1 MASIAGEAIFEIGR
15 RLKHVKEN
23 DLAHGEWSKWLESIR
38 MDRASAHKLIFVYEE
53 MGGENV
59 ETFQRLGMTA
69 LYQIATLPPAERQ
82 AEHVTAKGEAIF
94 EIGRRLKH
102 VKENDLAH
110 GEWTKWC
117 KEEIGMDRAQADK
130 FIRVVNEL
138 GNEFTYT
145 QLGMNALYQIA
156 TLPPEQREVE
166 HTTSKGEAIFEI
178 GRRLKHVKETL
189 MKEKHGEWARWCK
202 EEIGVTR
209 QQADRFI
216 VVFEEL
222 GSNDTTS
229 SQIGLSRLYEIATLP
244 PSEREAEHTT
254 SKGET
259 KTPVEMT
266 VKELRDLK
274 RQLRAEQAE
283 RERLEEEATRLHT
296 ENAELAGKEPE
307 VTKIFRKIFYL
318 RLLKF

>member
-23 DLAHGEWSKWLESIR
+23 DLAHGEWTEWLESI
-38 MDRASAHKLIFVYEE
+38 
-53 MGGENV
+53 
-59 ETFQRLGMTA
+59 GMTQRHASRFVAVYDRFSKRTPESVLPKSITVLEA
-69 LYQIATLPPAERQ
+69 LTSFSDEELTKEYELPS
-82 AEHVTAKGEAIF
+82 GEVKKPTEMSRREI

-110 GEWTKWC
+110 
-117 KEEIGMDRAQADK
+117 R
-130 FIRVVNEL
+130 
-138 GNEFTYT
+138 
-145 QLGMNALYQIA
+145 
-156 TLPPEQREVE
+156 
-166 HTTSKGEAIFEI
+166 
-178 GRRLKHVKETL
+178 
-189 MKEKHGEWARWCK
+189 EWARWC
-202 EEIGVTR
+202 EGEVGI
-209 QQADRFI
+209 DRSTANKFI
-216 VVFEEL
+216 RVFEEL
-222 GSNDTTS
+222 SEDVGTYPRL
-229 SQIGLSRLYEIATLP
+229 GLRALYEIATLP
-244 PSEREAEHTT
+244 PEQREAEHTT